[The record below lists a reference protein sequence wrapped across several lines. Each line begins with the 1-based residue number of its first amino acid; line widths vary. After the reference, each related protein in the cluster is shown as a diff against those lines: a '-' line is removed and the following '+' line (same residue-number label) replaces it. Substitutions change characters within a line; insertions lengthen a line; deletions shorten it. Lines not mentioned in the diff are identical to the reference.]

1 MCEWV
6 GLAKWLGKENVSGDG
21 MLWEDTTYNMVKK
34 ASQFV
39 FQDSENL
46 ASENM
51 CSVERHTLILNQ
63 STSLICKRFCET
75 KATPYQKGEYSSD
88 KDIVWYN

>member
-1 MCEWV
+1 M
-6 GLAKWLGKENVSGDG
+6 
-21 MLWEDTTYNMVKK
+21 
-34 ASQFV
+34 

-51 CSVERHTLILNQ
+51 CFVERHTLILNQ

-75 KATPYQKGEYSSD
+75 KATPYQKGEHSSD